1 MTEQDDPLEQFQQE
15 VSYRF
20 GNVALLQE
28 ALTHS
33 SSRPGEHRTQERLE
47 FLGDAVASL
56 VVAHMLYESSGDLD
70 EGEMTVMKSNTVSRR
85 SMAVAGSRL
94 NLKQYLRVE
103 RGLARSKGYP
113 PSLIADAYEALVGAV
128 FLDGG
133 FGAARE
139 FILRTL
145 GPELDAARERRHPP
159 NYKSVLQQLVQ
170 AEGRDA
176 PIYQTVTNVGP
187 DHDKRFLAAVELGG
201 IESGSGWG
209 KTKKDAEQSA
219 AQAALDRLYPDQD
232 RQTPAT

>member
-1 MTEQDDPLEQFQQE
+1 MTEQDDPLERFQQE

-20 GNVALLQE
+20 GNVSLLRE

-33 SSRPGEHRTQERLE
+33 SSRPEEHRTQERLE

-70 EGEMTVMKSNTVSRR
+70 EGEMTVMKSNSVSRR
-85 SMAVAGSRL
+85 SMALAGRRL
-94 NLKQYLRVE
+94 NLEEYLWVE
-103 RGLARSKGYP
+103 RGLARSKRYP
-113 PSLIADAYEALVGAV
+113 PSVIADAYEALVGAV

-139 FILRTL
+139 FVLRTL
-145 GPELDAARERRHPP
+145 GPELDAAKERRHPP

-176 PIYQTVTNVGP
+176 PVYRTIKNVGP

-209 KTKKDAEQSA
+209 KTKKDAEQKA
-219 AQAALDRLYPDQD
+219 AQAALDSLYPGRESQM
-232 RQTPAT
+232 PAT